1 MFQKA
6 VDPATLCDHC
16 PSETREWY
24 SGSSSDRDKEDH
36 LRKGI
41 ILAISGLALLAGCGN
56 QGDKAS
62 QVPLVPKWKGAPYRL
77 AFDTKAA
84 KPNPAGVTIPGIK
97 YTANPDA
104 LEKRASLVVQFD
116 VSGATKAGPMMN
128 KMIMFPV
135 DISGAEGALPADYM
149 AAADKDLSRFLGAY
163 CIKGKVKISVA
174 LANSS
179 LSSQAGDAEVDA
191 KRLSDWLPIEV
202 VFKNPHP
209 KC

>member
-16 PSETREWY
+16 HSETREWY
-24 SGSSSDRDKEDH
+24 SGSSSDRNEEDH

-116 VSGATKAGPMMN
+116 ISGATKAGPMMN

-135 DISGAEGALPADYM
+135 DISGTEGALPADYM
-149 AAADKDLSRFLGAY
+149 AAADKDLSRFVGAY
-163 CIKGKVKISVA
+163 GMKGKIKIFVA
-174 LANSS
+174 LASSS
-179 LSSQAGDAEVDA
+179 LSSQAEDAEVDA

-202 VFKNPHP
+202 VFKSAHP
-209 KC
+209 TR